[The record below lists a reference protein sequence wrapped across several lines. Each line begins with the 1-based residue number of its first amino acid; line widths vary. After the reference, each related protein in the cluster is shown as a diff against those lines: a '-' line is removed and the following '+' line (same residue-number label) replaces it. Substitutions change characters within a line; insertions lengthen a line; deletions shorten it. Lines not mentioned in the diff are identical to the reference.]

1 MRQTTRQWRYRVLRL
16 QRGIARGRGRV
27 KAFCP
32 WNTAKHGRCWQNG
45 EPIAVDMMIEK
56 RYGEHIYSI
65 ENVAG
70 CTSGVYYGRRIA
82 WRNGVA

>member
-1 MRQTTRQWRYRVLRL
+1 MLRL

-27 KAFCP
+27 KTLCP

-56 RYGEHIYSI
+56 RYGEHII

-70 CTSGVYYGRRIA
+70 RTSGVYYGMENIA
-82 WRNGVA
+82 